1 VLLNEATNNKQIE
14 ILFMEVELVCCKCNL
29 MPTEHKRAAVAHWG
43 ALKGNTVL

>member
-1 VLLNEATNNKQIE
+1 VLLNEANNTQIE
-14 ILFMEVELVCCKCNL
+14 IFSMEVDLVCCKCNL